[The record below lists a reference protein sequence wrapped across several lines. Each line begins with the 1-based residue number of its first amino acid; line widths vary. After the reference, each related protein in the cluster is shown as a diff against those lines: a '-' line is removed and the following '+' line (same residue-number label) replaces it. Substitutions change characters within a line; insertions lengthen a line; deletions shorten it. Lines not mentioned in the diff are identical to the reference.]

1 MVARVSSG
9 GHSHSSLFAPAAHLL
24 NLGFAS
30 SAPGRPTNFG
40 QLPPSD
46 SSSVAAVGAAT
57 FSLTIASR
65 AVSFSFASR

>member
-1 MVARVSSG
+1 M
-9 GHSHSSLFAPAAHLL
+9 FAPDAHRL
-24 NLGFAS
+24 NFGFAS

-40 QLPPSD
+40 QFPPSD
-46 SSSVAAVGAAT
+46 SSSVAVIGAAT

>member
-1 MVARVSSG
+1 MN
-9 GHSHSSLFAPAAHLL
+9 F
-24 NLGFAS
+24 GFAS